1 MAEWDLTTK
10 IGPYLDRH
18 LVFPLLEFLS
28 VKEYY
33 DETDLLRGK
42 LDLLSNTSMVDFAM
56 DVHKSLYPDKEVP
69 NTLKDKRAEVVENFK
84 KLQAETDPVLKIFVD
99 PEV

>member
-1 MAEWDLTTK
+1 MADWDLTSK

-33 DETDLLRGK
+33 DETDLLR
-42 LDLLSNTSMVDFAM
+42 LLLSALG
-56 DVHKSLYPDKEVP
+56 SLPSTLCPLPSALCPLPSALLLHAHVP
-69 NTLKDKRAEVVENFK
+69 
-84 KLQAETDPVLKIFVD
+84 QG
-99 PEV
+99 

>member
-1 MAEWDLTTK
+1 MGDWDLTAK

-33 DETDLLRGK
+33 NETDLLRGK

-56 DVHKSLYPDKEVP
+56 DVHKSLYPDQEVRTQNIIFLC
-69 NTLKDKRAEVVENFK
+69 NTLGMNQLSMPHSACLMDV
-84 KLQAETDPVLKIFVD
+84 
-99 PEV
+99 

>member
-1 MAEWDLTTK
+1 MADWDLTAK

-28 VKEYY
+28 AKEYY

-42 LDLLSNTSMVDFAM
+42 LDSPLQHQHGRLRHGRAQ
-56 DVHKSLYPDKEVP
+56 VP
-69 NTLKDKRAEVVENFK
+69 LPGQRGA
-84 KLQAETDPVLKIFVD
+84 QHS
-99 PEV
+99 